1 MAEKTV
7 FQNVQFG
14 VVSLNDPDF
23 EDVMSDWYGLEDPLE
38 LIPEDALTRMRED
51 NAYVLHNKATG
62 EIGVITEES
71 LALNYEH
78 VDAEFVAV
86 GDSVISKIVSA
97 ISDIDIEEASEEYID
112 GVNAVMQVI
121 ISVQEGTY
129 GKV

>member
-97 ISDIDIEEASEEYID
+97 ISDIDIEEASGEYIQ

>member
-97 ISDIDIEEASEEYID
+97 ISDIDIEEASEEYIE